1 MAMNGANL
9 QIVAT
14 IDVSRSDV
22 VVWWTNVRPE
32 RTASMARN
40 CGAWSLS
47 KTDAAS
53 IDAVVSGKACLASP
67 SARKYLEANDRAPK
81 LFVDP
86 GATLA
91 GVLAEQLRLSTIH
104 DTGNTRATAK
114 ELRWPSSPRPL
125 NLATAQHP
133 SAPKPVRK
141 ALAIAN
147 WLVELS
153 EFWESIEQVRL
164 SRPALRKHDGSD
176 IRPLPLAFE
185 APRSPQESLPL
196 SLDL

>member
-1 MAMNGANL
+1 M
-9 QIVAT
+9 
-14 IDVSRSDV
+14 
-22 VVWWTNVRPE
+22 VWWTNVRPE
-32 RTASMARN
+32 STASMARN
-40 CGAWSLS
+40 CGAWVLS
-47 KTDAAS
+47 KADLVS
-53 IDAVVSGKACLASP
+53 IDAVISGKACLATP
-67 SARKYLEANDRAPK
+67 SARKYLEPNERAPM

-114 ELRWPSSPRPL
+114 KLRWPDSPQPL
-125 NLATAQHP
+125 HLTTAKHQ
-133 SAPKPVRK
+133 SAPTPVRK

-164 SRPALRKHDGSD
+164 SRPALRKHDGPG

-185 APRSPQESLPL
+185 TPRSSQESLTL
-196 SLDL
+196 ALDL